1 MAPAADAVAA
11 TSPDTP
17 GDETKGIL
25 GQLSTGSSVTSK
37 DRDRVVSEIEHQ
49 DERMTQARS
58 RQIESDAAVLL
69 QVDAFLK
76 KARLAIANS
85 DVDGANTLTTK
96 ARVLL
101 DELEQQ

>member
-1 MAPAADAVAA
+1 
-11 TSPDTP
+11 
-17 GDETKGIL
+17 
-25 GQLSTGSSVTSK
+25 
-37 DRDRVVSEIEHQ
+37 
-49 DERMTQARS
+49 MTQARS
-58 RQIESDAAVLL
+58 RQRESDAAVLM